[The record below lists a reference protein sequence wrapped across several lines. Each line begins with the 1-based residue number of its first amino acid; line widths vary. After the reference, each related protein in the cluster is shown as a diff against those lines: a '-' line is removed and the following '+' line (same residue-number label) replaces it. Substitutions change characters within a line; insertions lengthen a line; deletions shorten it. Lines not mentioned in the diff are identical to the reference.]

1 MDGITKLAAALVAA
15 QKDLTN
21 PKFDKQNPHYHSK
34 YASLAGIID
43 TVRPALL
50 KHGLA
55 VVQPIETGGTTPLAD
70 PSRAGMILVHTILI
84 HTSGESIKSTQSAPA
99 PGDPQ
104 KLGSLVTYLRRYGLS
119 ALLMLAGDDDDD
131 ANAAAAPTQKTHQT
145 LERHAEASAA
155 LAGVERAIATAAAP
169 RASKAP
175 ARAPAAKGIRV
186 DATVS
191 KIEERTSAAGK
202 EYAWIHTEDAGRLTS
217 FDNISSMS
225 VGARYTFL
233 LRNDRDGNAT
243 IVDDFSACVSD
254 EEIPF

>member
-55 VVQPIETGGTTPLAD
+55 VVQPIEAGLATT
-70 PSRAGMILVHTILI
+70 SGCILVHTILI

-131 ANAAAAPTQKTHQT
+131 ANAAAAPTQKTQQS
-145 LERHAEASAA
+145 LERHVEASAA
-155 LAGVERAIATAAAP
+155 LSGVERAIATAAAP

-225 VGARYTFL
+225 VGARYSFL
-233 LRNDRDGNAT
+233 LRNDRDGNPT
-243 IVDDFSACVSD
+243 IVDDFSTCVSD

>member
-1 MDGITKLAAALVAA
+1 MDNITKLAAALVAA

-55 VVQPIETGGTTPLAD
+55 VVQPIEAGTT
-70 PSRAGMILVHTILI
+70 AGTILVHTILI

-131 ANAAAAPTQKTHQT
+131 ANAAAAPTQKTQQS
-145 LERHAEASAA
+145 LERHVEASAA
-155 LAGVERAIATAAAP
+155 LSGVERAIATAAAP

-225 VGARYTFL
+225 VGARYSFL
-233 LRNDRDGNAT
+233 LRNDRDGNPT
-243 IVDDFSACVSD
+243 IVDDFSTCVSD

>member
-55 VVQPIETGGTTPLAD
+55 VVQPIETGTTAGT
-70 PSRAGMILVHTILI
+70 IQVHTILL
-84 HTSGESIKSTQSAPA
+84 HTSGESIKSTQSAAA

-119 ALLMLAGDDDDD
+119 ALLMLAGDDDD
-131 ANAAAAPTQKTHQT
+131 ANVAAAPTPKPQQSF
-145 LERHAEASAA
+145 ERHAESSAA
-155 LAGVERAIATAAAP
+155 LSGVERAIATAAAP

-175 ARAPAAKGIRV
+175 ARAAAAKGIRV

-191 KIEERTSAAGK
+191 KIEQRTSAAGK

-217 FDNISSMS
+217 FDNVDGMS
-225 VGARYTFL
+225 VGARFTFL

>member
-55 VVQPIETGGTTPLAD
+55 VVQPIETGTTSGT
-70 PSRAGMILVHTILI
+70 IQVHTILI
-84 HTSGESIKSTQSAPA
+84 HTSGESIKSTQSAA
-99 PGDPQ
+99 TPGDPQ

-131 ANAAAAPTQKTHQT
+131 ANVAAAPTPKTQQS
-145 LERHAEASAA
+145 LERHVEASAA
-155 LAGVERAIATAAAP
+155 LSGVERAIATAAAP

-175 ARAPAAKGIRV
+175 ARAAAAKGIRV

-217 FDNISSMS
+217 FDNIDGMS

-233 LRNDRDGNAT
+233 LRNDRDGNPT